1 MRPEGCQETGRAL
14 ARPSSSRNLQ
24 ISNQFWGFIYLTLSK
39 TETYTQIMSD
49 RRHLATATTV
59 AALLVVSLSRLGAQP
74 NQRSMYVS
82 VLNDAGAP
90 VPNLGPADFI
100 IREDNVARE
109 VLHVAPATDPMQI
122 ALLVDNSQAAR
133 PYIVDMR
140 NALQDFVATMGV
152 PAEGAARNELAIIA
166 LADRPTTLTD
176 FTMSRAQLLKGI
188 DRIFSQ
194 SQSGT
199 LLLEGIIDASKAL
212 KKRDAR
218 RPVIVAITTE
228 GPELSDRYY
237 DLVLGPLKDSGAAL
251 HAIIIGPFR
260 NNLSDGARDRGI
272 VLDRGT
278 TETGGRRDNVLSSMA
293 LQPKLKE
300 LAVELTHQYRVTYA
314 HPQSLIPPERVT
326 VAAARPGMTARGIL
340 ARERSFVEK
349 K

>member
-1 MRPEGCQETGRAL
+1 
-14 ARPSSSRNLQ
+14 
-24 ISNQFWGFIYLTLSK
+24 LTLSK
-39 TETYTQIMSD
+39 TGAYTQFMLD
-49 RRHLATATTV
+49 RRLWATMTTA
-59 AALLVVSLSRLGAQP
+59 AALVALSLSPLGAQS

-82 VLNDAGAP
+82 VLNEAGAP

-109 VLHVAPATDPMQI
+109 VLRVAPATDPMQI

-133 PYIVDMR
+133 PYIIDIR
-140 NALQDFVATMGV
+140 NALQDFVTTMG
-152 PAEGAARNELAIIA
+152 ASSDASGKNELAIIA

-176 FTMSRAQLLKGI
+176 FTASRAQLLKGI
-188 DRIFSQ
+188 DRVFSQ

-218 RPVIVAITTE
+218 RPVIVAIVTE

-237 DLVLGPLKDSGAAL
+237 DLVLAPLKDSGAAF
-251 HAIIIGPFR
+251 HAIVVGPVR
-260 NNLSDGARDRGI
+260 GAMSDAARDRGV

-278 TETGGRRDNVLSSMA
+278 SETGGRRDNVLTSMA

-300 LAVELTHQYRVTYA
+300 LADELTHQYRVTYGR
-314 HPQSLIPPERVT
+314 PQSLIPPERVT
-326 VAAARPGMTARGIL
+326 VAAARPGMTARGTL
-340 ARERSFVEK
+340 VRERPQGK
-349 K
+349 P